1 MVLYNVFRNHITP
14 VAKATIL
21 STDQKKMVGARELGV
36 ECCEVV
42 INYIIKRD
50 SLLPRPIGNV
60 TTMGQA
66 QGRSI
71 AWLYKHMEEH
81 NKSTDKLTLSPNVS

>member
-1 MVLYNVFRNHITP
+1 
-14 VAKATIL
+14 
-21 STDQKKMVGARELGV
+21 MVGGRELGV

-50 SLLPRPIGNV
+50 NQKGCSIGND

-71 AWLYKHMEEH
+71 AWLYKHMEEQK
-81 NKSTDKLTLSPNVS
+81 KSTDKPTSAPDEKADTPLWQPIESMYTCFYSIA